1 MRRKGVSSS
10 GFSLLEVMVSLAI
23 LGLALVVLVGITTT
37 NVRATHHARKLTT
50 ATFLARAKMAELE
63 DRVLTEGFVDNDEE
77 EEGDFSNEG
86 RIDFRFQTLIEK
98 IQLPT
103 DIAQKSQQA
112 AQQTTEQATT
122 TGSQNP
128 LMAMAGM
135 MGGLMSTLIEPIRVG
150 LEESVRRVTV
160 RVLWDE
166 PGRRGQTFEVV
177 TFMTDPAKL
186 DMAVGAIGQPPGGTP
201 NAGNANGGTGTGT
214 GTRGTGT
221 GDGANLPPTPPSG
234 VRR

>member
-1 MRRKGVSSS
+1 MRRATKRRAS

-23 LGLALVVLVGITTT
+23 LALALVVLVGITTG
-37 NVRATHHARKLTT
+37 NVRETHHARRLTV
-50 ATFLARAKMAELE
+50 ATFLARAKMSELE
-63 DRVLTEGFVDNDEE
+63 DRILVEGFVDNDEE

-86 RIDFRFQTLIEK
+86 HANFRFQTLIEK
-98 IQLPT
+98 IELPT
-103 DIAQKSQQA
+103 DLAQKAQQA
-112 AQQTTEQATT
+112 SQQTTQQASTV
-122 TGSQNP
+122 GSSNP

-166 PGRRGQTFEVV
+166 PGRRGESFEVI

-186 DMAVGAIGQPPGGTP
+186 DMAVGAIGQPAGSTGGG
-201 NAGNANGGTGTGT
+201 AGSSGSTGAGGSP
-214 GTRGTGT
+214 
-221 GDGANLPPTPPSG
+221 AFTPPPG
-234 VRR
+234 VNGQGRSR

>member
-1 MRRKGVSSS
+1 MRKRAA

-23 LGLALVVLVGITTT
+23 LALALVVLVGIATA
-37 NVRATHHARKLTT
+37 NVRATHHARKLTA

-63 DRVLTEGFVDNDEE
+63 DRILVEGFVDNDEE

-86 RIDFRFQTLIEK
+86 RADFRFQTLIEK
-98 IQLPT
+98 IELPT
-103 DIAQKSQQA
+103 DIGQKAQQASQQT
-112 AQQTTEQATT
+112 AQQATT
-122 TGSQNP
+122 AGSTNP

-166 PGRRGQTFEVV
+166 PGRRGESFEVI
-177 TFMTDPAKL
+177 TFLTDPAKL
-186 DMAVGAIGQPPGGTP
+186 DLAVGAVGQPAGSTPSGGGSP
-201 NAGNANGGTGTGT
+201 SGAGGAAGGNGPTFNPPP
-214 GTRGTGT
+214 
-221 GDGANLPPTPPSG
+221 GANRGMT
-234 VRR
+234 R

>member
-1 MRRKGVSSS
+1 MRRRASS
-10 GFSLLEVMVSLAI
+10 GFSLLEVMVALAI
-23 LGLALVVLVGITTT
+23 LALALVVLVGITTL
-37 NVRATHHARKLTT
+37 NVRETHHARRLTT

-63 DRVLTEGFVDNDEE
+63 DRVLVEGFVDNDEE

-86 RIDFRFQTLIEK
+86 HANFRFQTLIEK
-98 IQLPT
+98 IELPT
-103 DIAQKSQQA
+103 DIGQKAQQASQQQT
-112 AQQTTEQATT
+112 QQASTV
-122 TGSQNP
+122 GSTNP

-166 PGRRGQTFEVV
+166 PGRRGESFEVI

-186 DMAVGAIGQPPGGTP
+186 DLAVGAVGQPAGSTQNGAAGSSGNSGAGGSP
-201 NAGNANGGTGTGT
+201 AIA
-214 GTRGTGT
+214 
-221 GDGANLPPTPPSG
+221 PPSSLG
-234 VRR
+234 RGFTR